1 MAIRTKLKKF
11 SDFAATL
18 LPHET
23 SYLLSI
29 QNFQDA
35 ERLTTLKSLDNYA
48 NDPSSIEIFSTEV
61 DKRKYSHLKNWIE
74 DHLLEINVDYQF
86 EWMSKVEQH
95 ILIDNLTAEDEKK
108 IIKQI
113 KTHNYSSFY
122 FFKFYELLEQ
132 YRQFL
137 LIRLRYQDHQL
148 VDQFLIEKAGIYQK
162 NKEAFKIIHDA
173 TVDIID
179 HYSDKSTESIHWES
193 WLTDAFY
200 DESLDG
206 YIRYMALVR
215 LTFVHFNYRN
225 FDNLLDKYDDLDNW
239 LKEGRFYSRRILLN
253 YYSNR
258 LLLHTRF
265 KEYDKAV
272 YYGYLSIREKNNDYI
287 HYVNNLC
294 AVLLRINKNKE
305 ALQIMRDA
313 YPEMR
318 QNPSFHNKIG
328 FISFYMRCLMNN
340 QQSKNAENYAETFL
354 KAYKQEIFKYRWHI
368 FFTAY
373 LESVLNQNK
382 YEKLLKLIKTYN
394 LLEKDKK
401 YQSKAT
407 YLPTITWY
415 HAVALYK
422 EGHTNKEQ
430 LMETVTH
437 YIQSLEHSPDKISM
451 IENLIAG
458 LKKHIPS
465 ALINLDLKKILG

>member
-1 MAIRTKLKKF
+1 MPIRAKLKKF

-29 QNFQDA
+29 QTFQDT
-35 ERLTTLKSLDNYA
+35 ERLATLEALHKLALEPTSADYFDTN
-48 NDPSSIEIFSTEV
+48 V

-74 DHLLEINVDYQF
+74 EHLEDINVDIQF
-86 EWMSKVEQH
+86 EWMGKIEQH
-95 ILIDNLTAEDEKK
+95 ILTDSLTSEEEKK
-108 IIKQI
+108 VLKLI
-113 KTHNYSSFY
+113 KTNSPSRFY
-122 FFKFYELLEQ
+122 FTKFYELLEQ

-137 LIRLRYQDHQL
+137 LIRLRYQDHAQ
-148 VDQFLIEKAGIYQK
+148 VDEYLKEHEEIYK
-162 NKEAFKIIHDA
+162 RNKESFRIIHEA
-173 TVDIID
+173 TVDIIN
-179 HYSDKSTESIHWES
+179 HYSDTSSESIHWES
-193 WLTDAFY
+193 WLTEVFY
-200 DESLDG
+200 DEKLDG

-215 LTFVHFNYRN
+215 LTFIHFNYRN
-225 FDNLLDKYDDLDNW
+225 FENLIEKYDDLDSW
-239 LKEGRFYSRRILLN
+239 FKEGKFYSRRILLN

-287 HYVNNLC
+287 HYVNNLG
-294 AVLLRINKNKE
+294 AVLLRLNKNKE
-305 ALQIMRDA
+305 ALQLMRDA

-318 QNPSFHNKIG
+318 QTPSFHNKIG

-340 QQSKNAENYAETFL
+340 DQSKNAENYAETFL

-401 YQSKAT
+401 YQAKAM

-415 HAVALYK
+415 HAIALYK

-430 LMETVTH
+430 LMQTIME
-437 YIQSLEHSPDKISM
+437 YINGLEHSPDKISM

-465 ALINLDLKKILG
+465 VLQNLDLKRILG